1 MIPGAKGRRASGSR
15 TPFGGALIG
24 ATLVVA
30 ALAGCTGPKP
40 DPTPTPKPSKT
51 TAAAQAPGITNV
63 TNAPGSGAGLVG
75 ALADSTVKTCELSG
89 DAWKVAGTVKNP
101 TQAAA
106 AYRIYV
112 SLLDAKGGTRALQE
126 VDVDAM
132 AGTTEDWS
140 ADIRTAEKGLSCVLR
155 VERYAAK

>member
-1 MIPGAKGRRASGSR
+1 MTSRASRQSLSV
-15 TPFGGALIG
+15 PSVLAGAAL
-24 ATLVVA
+24 TVA
-30 ALAGCTGPKP
+30 ALGGCTSTKP
-40 DPTPTPKPSKT
+40 APTPTPTPSTT

-89 DAWKVAGTVKNP
+89 GAWKVAGTVKNP
-101 TQAAA
+101 TQGKAS
-106 AYRIYV
+106 YRIYV

-126 VDVDAM
+126 VDVAAA
-132 AGTTEDWS
+132 AGATETWS
-140 ADIRTAEKGLSCVLR
+140 AEIATAEKGLSCVLR